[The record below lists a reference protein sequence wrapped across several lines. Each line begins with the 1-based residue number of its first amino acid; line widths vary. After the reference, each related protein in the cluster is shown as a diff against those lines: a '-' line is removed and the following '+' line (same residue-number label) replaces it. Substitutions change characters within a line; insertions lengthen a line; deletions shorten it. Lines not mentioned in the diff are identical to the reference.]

1 MHRLFHTYMET
12 HRYVTMAAELHTA
25 THTLPLAVKWGRELG
40 RREKFMVCNKYSL
53 TGQKRK
59 GQKRENL
66 DGDLHGCLQTRQPA
80 GLLPA
85 PGLPAEVLPLAWQ
98 QHPEILLGFMP
109 WFPVGSGSG
118 EGRRRCPAWK
128 STPMWAACQALP
140 RPSDTTSAPSLLLL
154 PLRWGQATS
163 IPKFITSW
171 VLNPLWCNLLSYWV
185 LPLTS
190 AASQL
195 LQLHGKFRINR
206 TI

>member
-1 MHRLFHTYMET
+1 MLLKKLKKEKVVQEENIH
-12 HRYVTMAAELHTA
+12 
-25 THTLPLAVKWGRELG
+25 LANGWIP
-40 RREKFMVCNKYSL
+40 
-53 TGQKRK
+53 GQKRK
-59 GQKRENL
+59 RQKRENL

-163 IPKFITSW
+163 ISKFITSW